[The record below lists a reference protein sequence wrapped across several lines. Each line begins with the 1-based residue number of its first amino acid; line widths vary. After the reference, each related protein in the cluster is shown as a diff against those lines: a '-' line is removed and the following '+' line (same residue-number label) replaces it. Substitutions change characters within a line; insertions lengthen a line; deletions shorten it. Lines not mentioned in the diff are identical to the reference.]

1 MKQQEENIVYKLEL
15 LEDLVERQTKAL
27 GMADRII
34 ELKQNMINLYEQE
47 NNRLRRVLAIISIL
61 LIIVSIINIIG
72 LFI

>member
-34 ELKQNMINLYEQE
+34 ELKQNMIDLYEQE

>member
-47 NNRLRRVLAIISIL
+47 NNRLRRVLATISIL